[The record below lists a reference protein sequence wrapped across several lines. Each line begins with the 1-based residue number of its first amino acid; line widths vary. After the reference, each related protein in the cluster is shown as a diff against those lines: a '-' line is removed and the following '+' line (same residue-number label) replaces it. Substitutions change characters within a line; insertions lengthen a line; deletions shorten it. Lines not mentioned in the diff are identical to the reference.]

1 MAYEFLKALF
11 GEPKEG
17 EEPKAMTYAE
27 LEKAIDADKNIKVVD
42 LSGGDYVSKSKFDSR
57 ETEL

>member
-27 LEKAIDADKNIKVVD
+27 LE
-42 LSGGDYVSKSKFDSR
+42 GYR
-57 ETEL
+57 CR